1 MYPLPRL
8 ALLPLFAIVLLV
20 VPVSGCRSATSV
32 SATASEAKIVVEEDG
47 IYALSYADL
56 ADSGLDLSQVDPG
69 TIQLLN
75 SGEEVPFAHAGQ
87 AADLMI
93 MFYGE
98 ENDGPYSRENVYW
111 LSAGRDEGKVMAQR
125 TVSPDLDET
134 AASSFLGTV
143 HLEEDSFYAAK
154 VPPGED
160 HWYWQKTIASDSSS
174 AVVTLPHLA
183 AGDGALRLSLL
194 GYTSDPVSPD
204 HHLRIHFNDCS
215 VGEES
220 WDGQGQHLFETFLSA
235 SCLHEG
241 ENSIT
246 LEVVGDTG
254 AQADIVLLNWIEVD
268 YPRLFIAEENRLE
281 FSGQGGAHT
290 LTGFTDDDTWLFD
303 ITDPLSVV
311 LVTGAAVKRN
321 GQDYSMSFVD
331 EEPPGRRYVAI
342 SEAGL
347 KTPSSIV
354 PLVERPDLRSSENQ
368 ADYIV
373 ITHEQ
378 FREAIQ
384 PLVEWRTSQGLEAK
398 VVSITDVYDEFSYGL
413 VDPAAIRDFL
423 RHAYG
428 SWSKPAPQYVLL
440 VGDASYDFRN
450 NLGGPNRNLLP
461 SSFTETAYS
470 GQTTSDNWFVRVD
483 DADSLPDIAIGRL
496 PLQTVEEARVVVD
509 KIINYE
515 KDAPPGEWRRRVV
528 LVADGQDETF
538 AEQSDLLAREWIPSG
553 YDLVKIYASSLEDP
567 QSRVGQELS
576 AGGLVVNYIGHGSM
590 DTWSRDILFSSEQ
603 ITSLANDGRQPFVVT
618 MSCLLG
624 FFAHPERQSM
634 AEELLIAE
642 NGGAVAVFAP
652 SSLTLSSDQA
662 PLNQALFDALFVN
675 EVPTVGLAIMEA
687 KRSLD
692 VETQDQR
699 DVIETFSLLG
709 DPALRLAAP
718 E

>member
-8 ALLPLFAIVLLV
+8 SLLPLFAILLLV
-20 VPVSGCRSATSV
+20 VLVSGCRSATSA
-32 SATASEAKIVVEEDG
+32 SATTSEAKIVVEEDG

-56 ADSGLDLSQVDPG
+56 ADAGLDLSEVDPG

-75 SGEEVPFAHAGQ
+75 RGEEVPLAHAGQ

-98 ENDGPYSRENVYW
+98 ENDGPYSPENIYW
-111 LSAGRDEGKVMAQR
+111 LSIGREEGKVMAQR
-125 TVSPDLDET
+125 AVSSDLDET
-134 AASSFLGTV
+134 TASSFLHTV
-143 HLEEDSFYAAK
+143 YLEEDSFYAAK
-154 VPPGED
+154 VPLGED
-160 HWYWQKTIASDSSS
+160 HWYWQKTIAPGSISVSVRVS
-174 AVVTLPHLA
+174 HPAH
-183 AGDGALRLSLL
+183 GDGTLRFSVL
-194 GYTSDPVSPD
+194 GYTSDPVDPD

-220 WDGQGQHLFETFLSA
+220 WDGQGQHLVETFLPA
-235 SCLHEG
+235 SCLQDG

-246 LEVVGDTG
+246 VEAVGDTG
-254 AQADIVLLNWIEVD
+254 AQADIVLVDWIEVD

-281 FSGQGGAHT
+281 FSGQSGAHT
-290 LTGFTDDDTWLFD
+290 LTGFTDNDIWLFD

-311 LVTGAAVKRN
+311 LVTGAAVDGS
-321 GQDYSMSFVD
+321 GQDYSISFVD

-347 KTPSSIV
+347 KTPSSIA

-368 ADYIV
+368 ADYMV
-373 ITHEQ
+373 ITHEE

-384 PLVEWRTSQGLEAK
+384 PLVEWRTGRGLEVN

-470 GQTTSDNWFVRVD
+470 GQTTSDNWFVSVD
-483 DADSLPDIAIGRL
+483 DADNLPDMAIGRL
-496 PLQTVEEARVVVD
+496 PVQTAEEVRAVVD

-515 KDAPPGEWRRRVV
+515 KNAPPGEWRRRLV
-528 LVADGQDETF
+528 LVADGQGETF
-538 AEQSDLLAREWIPSG
+538 AEQSALLAREWIPSG
-553 YDLVKIYASSLEDP
+553 YDLVKVYASSLEDP
-567 QSRVGQELS
+567 KTRVRQELS
-576 AGGLVVNYIGHGSM
+576 AGGLIVNYVGHGSI
-590 DTWSRDILFSSEQ
+590 DTWSREKLFSSEQ
-603 ITSLANDGRQPFVVT
+603 ITSLENDGRQPFVVM

-662 PLNQALFDALFVN
+662 PLNQALFDALLVK
-675 EVPTVGLAIMEA
+675 EVPTVGVAIMDA
-687 KRSLD
+687 KRSLEF
-692 VETQDQR
+692 ETQDQR

-709 DPALRLAAP
+709 DPALRLVAP